1 MDTGLALKRLEA
13 YLDEKQLVSKGD
25 KLVLGV
31 SGGADS
37 TALLYLFVQLRPK
50 LDLSLLAVH
59 VNHQLR
65 AEESDADETAV
76 KKFCLAWN
84 VPLIVRK
91 IKIGNQA
98 SLEDQARKARF
109 KVFDEVMANYHYD
122 KIALAHH
129 REDQAETV
137 LINLLRGSGINGL
150 AGIKPQ
156 SGIVIHPLLGFS
168 RSDLEKLL
176 SQKTIGW
183 QTDNSNQDNSFT
195 RNRIR
200 NDLLP
205 KLRSEYNPSLNDH
218 LCSLAEIFLQ
228 VEQLMTIRSRQQQR
242 RHTLES
248 SPARQILEIEP
259 LLKLSQVERYYIFR
273 HAFRVISQKET
284 DFMASHVNAI
294 DEILQSQGS
303 KVISLPHGVKV
314 HKIYGEL
321 CFSRETPRTEVQ
333 ETSMEIDTD
342 RARAVFGNY
351 RFTFRYVRNLPAPP
365 EPENQHL
372 QIIIDAEKINTP
384 FTIRFRQ
391 PGDRFIPFGMNQFKK
406 LKEFFIDEKVPKFE
420 RDLIPILDDGEKIF
434 WIVGLRIDNR
444 VRRDEGSSRFLH
456 IVAEPLHVKPNRAIH
471 KKKRGNYESDE
482 L

>member
-1 MDTGLALKRLEA
+1 METGLALKKLEA
-13 YLDEKQLVSKGD
+13 YLDDKQLVRSGD

-37 TALLYLFVQLRPK
+37 TALLYLFVLLRPK

-65 AEESDADETAV
+65 AEESDKDEAAV
-76 KKFCLAWN
+76 KKLCLSWN

-91 IKIGNQA
+91 IKINNQA

-109 KVFDEVMANYHYD
+109 GVFDEVMANYRYD

-137 LINLLRGSGINGL
+137 LINLLRGSGLNGL

-156 SGIVIHPLLGFS
+156 SGIVIHPLLCFT
-168 RSDLEKLL
+168 RQNLENLL
-176 SQKTIGW
+176 ESKGIGW
-183 QTDNSNQDNSFT
+183 RTDHSNLDNSFT

-205 KLRSEYNPSLNDH
+205 KLRSDYNPALGDH
-218 LCSLAEIFLQ
+218 LCSMAEIFLQ
-228 VEQLMTIRSRQQQR
+228 LESLMTIRSKQQQR
-242 RHTLES
+242 RITLEN
-248 SPARQILEIEP
+248 SPNRQIMEIEP

-273 HAFRVISQKET
+273 HAFRQVSQKET
-284 DFMASHVNAI
+284 DFMAVHVNAI

-303 KVISLPHGVKV
+303 KVIALPHGVIVQKV
-314 HKIYGEL
+314 YGEL
-321 CFSRETPRTEVQ
+321 CFSREMPKTENP
-333 ETSMEIDTD
+333 ESSMEIDTD

-351 RFTFRYVRNLPAPP
+351 RFTFRYVRVLPPLP
-365 EPENQHL
+365 EPGLQQL
-372 QIIIDAEKINTP
+372 QIVIDAEKIKTP
-384 FTIRFRQ
+384 FKIRFRQ
-391 PGDRFIPFGMNQFKK
+391 PGDRFIPFGMSQFKK

-420 RDLIPILDDGEKIF
+420 RDLLPILDDGEKIF